1 MTDPT
6 EIKDVPCS
14 CCGTFTPED
23 ELYSTDHDWGVCYEC
38 GKELEKL

>member
-14 CCGTFTPED
+14 CCGKFTPED
-23 ELYSTDHDWGVCYEC
+23 ELKDRDHDWGVCYEC
-38 GKELEKL
+38 EKELEKL

>member
-14 CCGTFTPED
+14 CCGAFTPED
-23 ELYSTDHDWGVCYEC
+23 ELYETDHDWGVCYEC
-38 GKELEKL
+38 RIELEKL

>member
-1 MTDPT
+1 MIDPT

-23 ELYSTDHDWGVCYEC
+23 ELYKADHDWGVCYEC
-38 GKELEKL
+38 GIELEKL